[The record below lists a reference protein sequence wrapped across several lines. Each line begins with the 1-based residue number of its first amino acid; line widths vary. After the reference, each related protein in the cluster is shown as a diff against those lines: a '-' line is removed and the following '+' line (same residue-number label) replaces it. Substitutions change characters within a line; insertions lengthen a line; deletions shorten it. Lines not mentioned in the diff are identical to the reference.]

1 MDDYVIAI
9 IVVVLLLVIFYEQVC
24 VYLAKANKLLMGKA
38 GKKEG
43 ATALSIKEKF
53 EDGKVPEGPH
63 PREDEGKYMNMD
75 TSDGS
80 WSSYARDIDVEPVV
94 QLNHQ
99 DFVKNTRN
107 FSNGAAFTTV
117 SSDNTNLAFTNFVGL
132 RRNVHVPI
140 GPDAR
145 QQPDIDASVLQRNER
160 RKLKW

>member
-1 MDDYVIAI
+1 MDDYIIAI

-24 VYLAKANKLLMGKA
+24 MYLAKANKMLMGK
-38 GKKEG
+38 KENAKG
-43 ATALSIKEKF
+43 LSIEDF
-53 EDGKVPEGPH
+53 EGKVPEGPH

-80 WSSYARDIDVEPVV
+80 WNDHIRSIDIEPVV

-107 FSNGAAFTTV
+107 FSNGASFTTV
-117 SSDNTNLAFTNFVGL
+117 NGGDNNLAFTNFVGL
-132 RRNVHVPI
+132 RRIQHVPI

-145 QQPDIDASVLQRNER
+145 QQPDVDQSVLQRNAR